1 MDLKVTKQAVT
12 INEVV
17 LETTLEQSLECDVV
31 LADYYPD
38 ILRILKCE
46 ICPKIVQTSVNGDRL
61 VIDGFVNVMAY
72 YLSDNSQIR
81 CCEHKITLNKSC
93 DLRTAAENPVITVRP
108 RVDYANCRAVNQRR
122 LDVRG
127 AISLFVKVTAPR
139 EEQFMENAEGG
150 GVQLRRRTFDATDL
164 VGCVS
169 RQFSIQE
176 ELELSPG
183 KPPISSI
190 IRCELCANTTD
201 CKVITGKIVAKGELM
216 IHTLYAAEEDPRP
229 QVMENTIPISQILDM
244 PGVDEDCQCDVRFEP
259 ISWDMQPQPDIDGET
274 RVIDGDI
281 TLCATA
287 KAYRKNTVAAICD
300 AYSTTHEI
308 KPSLSPITMMQLSGV
323 ISEKSMVKATLDL
336 DEELS
341 VIVDLWSRLEIISC
355 KPGEGCV
362 VVSARLSVSLF
373 AMNAQNEP
381 VYLERSSDISEN
393 ISQQNVPESPVCEL
407 DASVISNAFTL
418 SSRNL
423 EVRCD
428 VKFMGCVYDMMKQQ
442 LLTDIEVAGE
452 KEKNG
457 DDSALTIYY
466 ADESEDI
473 WDIAKRFNT
482 SVQAVMEENGLEDE
496 RVRRRGMIL
505 IPILD

>member
-1 MDLKVTKQAVT
+1 MKVTKQAVT

-17 LETTLEQSLECDVV
+17 LETTLEQSLECDIV

-46 ICPKIVQTSVNGDRL
+46 ICPKIVQTNVGGERL
-61 VIDGFVNVMAY
+61 TIDGFVNVMVY

-81 CCEHKITLNKSC
+81 CCEHKINLNKSC
-93 DLRTAAENPVITVRP
+93 DLKTTAENPVVTVRP

-127 AISLFVKVTAPR
+127 AVSLMVKVTAPR
-139 EEQFMENAEGG
+139 EEQFMEDAEGG
-150 GVQLRRRTFDATDL
+150 GIQLCRRSFDATDL

-169 RQFSIQE
+169 RQFSIEE
-176 ELELSPG
+176 ELELSQG
-183 KPPISSI
+183 KPPIASI

-201 CKVITGKIVAKGELM
+201 YKVITGKIVAKGELM

-229 QVMENTIPISQILDM
+229 QVMENTIPISQIIDM
-244 PGVDEDCQCDVRFEP
+244 PGVDEDCKCDVRFEP
-259 ISWDMQPQPDIDGET
+259 ISWDMQPQSDIDGEA
-274 RVIDGDI
+274 RIIDADV
-281 TLCATA
+281 TLCVTA
-287 KAYRKNTVAAICD
+287 KAYRQNTVTAVSD
-300 AYSTTHEI
+300 AYSTSSVV
-308 KPSLSPITMMQLSGV
+308 KPSFSPISMMQLSDV
-323 ISEKSMVKATLDL
+323 IAEKSLVKASLDL
-336 DEELS
+336 DEDLS
-341 VIVDLWSRLEIISC
+341 AIMDLWGRLEIISC

-362 VVSARLSVSLF
+362 AVSAKLTVCLF

-381 VYLERSSDISEN
+381 VYIERAADVNEN
-393 ISQQNVPESPVCEL
+393 ISQQNVPMSPVCEL
-407 DASVISNAFTL
+407 DAAVLSSAYTL
-418 SSRNL
+418 SPRKV

-428 VKFMGCVYDMMKQQ
+428 VKFMGCVYDMVKQQ

-452 KEKNG
+452 KEKPA

-473 WDIAKRFNT
+473 WDIAKRYNT
-482 SVQAVMEENGLEDE
+482 SVQAVMEENSLEDE
-496 RVRRRGMIL
+496 KLKKRGMIL